1 MTMKLYSWT
10 NMHFFLFPVQIA
22 AGVAGVNCELV
33 IPTEE
38 MKEDAD
44 FKAKKAHGKYP
55 MLETADG
62 KILFESVAI
71 ASYFARIGKGNL
83 LGNSAFQEAEI
94 NFWLSYATSKCDPAL
109 RAIVYNVFGF
119 TEDKAVWEKGIKDFG
134 EILGLFEKHLTDK
147 SWLVGNTLTL
157 ADIMC
162 FGMMKVPFAFVMG
175 AEQREQCPAVSAWFE
190 KMGTLPVV
198 TMVTGTNAIAEEAWK
213 CCGSD
218 LTVTVAAQVEAATEE
233 VAGEGDDDDIDMF
246 GSDDE
251 DDEASFDALCKA
263 KQAAI
268 DKANAKPKATAKSIV
283 MFEVK
288 PLESETDLDALFA
301 RILKECVIEG
311 CNWKQDCKKEPVAF
325 GVFKLIVGAVIEDD
339 KVSTDDI
346 EEQIEGMDDMVQSV
360 DIQSF
365 NKL

>member
-1 MTMKLYSWT
+1 
-10 NMHFFLFPVQIA
+10 
-22 AGVAGVNCELV
+22 
-33 IPTEE
+33 
-38 MKEDAD
+38 
-44 FKAKKAHGKYP
+44 
-55 MLETADG
+55 
-62 KILFESVAI
+62 
-71 ASYFARIGKGNL
+71 
-83 LGNSAFQEAEI
+83 
-94 NFWLSYATSKCDPAL
+94 
-109 RAIVYNVFGF
+109 
-119 TEDKAVWEKGIKDFG
+119 
-134 EILGLFEKHLTDK
+134 
-147 SWLVGNTLTL
+147 
-157 ADIMC
+157 
-162 FGMMKVPFAFVMG
+162 
-175 AEQREQCPAVSAWFE
+175 
-190 KMGTLPVV
+190 MGTLPVV

-346 EEQIEGMDDMVQSV
+346 EEQI
-360 DIQSF
+360 
-365 NKL
+365 

>member
-1 MTMKLYSWT
+1 MTMKLYAWT

-22 AGVAGVNCELV
+22 AGVAGVNCEIV
-33 IPTEE
+33 VPTEE

-83 LGNSAFQEAEI
+83 LGTSAFQEAQI
-94 NFWLSYATSKCDPAL
+94 NQWLCYCTSLCDPAL

-119 TEDKAVWEKGIKDFG
+119 TDDKAAWEKGLKDFG
-134 EILGLFEKHLTDK
+134 KILEHFEKHLAEK
-147 SWLVGNTLTL
+147 SWLVGDTLSL

-175 AEQREQCPAVSAWFE
+175 AEQREQCPATTAWFE
-190 KMGTLPVV
+190 KMATLPVV
-198 TMVTGTNAIAEEAWK
+198 TMVTGTNSVAEVAWK
-213 CCGSD
+213 CCGSN
-218 LTVTVAAQVEAATEE
+218 LTVSVEEQQEATAEAAAEE
-233 VAGEGDDDDIDMF
+233 DDDDVDLF
-246 GSDDE
+246 GDDDE

-268 DKANAKPKATAKSIV
+268 DKANSKKKAIAKSIV

-288 PLESETDLDALFA
+288 PLESETDLDVLFQ
-301 RILKECVIEG
+301 RILKECVKDG
-311 CNWKQDCKKEPVAF
+311 CDWK
-325 GVFKLIVGAVIEDD
+325 
-339 KVSTDDI
+339 
-346 EEQIEGMDDMVQSV
+346 
-360 DIQSF
+360 
-365 NKL
+365 